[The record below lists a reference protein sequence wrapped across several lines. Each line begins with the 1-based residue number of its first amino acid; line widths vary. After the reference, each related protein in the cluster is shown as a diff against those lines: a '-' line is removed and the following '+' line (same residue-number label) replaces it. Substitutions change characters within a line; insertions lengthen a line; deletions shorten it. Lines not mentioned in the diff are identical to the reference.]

1 MWPFALSRF
10 PTHDR
15 LARVRG
21 SSRGPY
27 QLFHGLHPLPFLAV
41 GSSYSWPEIAMTKD
55 APLGPL
61 SHMILFE
68 TQCSESPLSLS
79 TLIALCLCGSSVFF
93 CLVGA
98 LRGSLFSGSSLLL
111 YCGNLVPAESLRVR
125 QHRYLQVRLFFLS
138 TS

>member
-10 PTHDR
+10 PVHDR
-15 LARVRG
+15 LARVSG

-27 QLFHGLHPLPFLAV
+27 QFFHGLQPLTFLAV

-55 APLGPL
+55 APLDPL
-61 SHMILFE
+61 SHMVLFE

-79 TLIALCLCGSSVFF
+79 TLIALCLCGSSVFS
-93 CLVGA
+93 CLVEA
-98 LRGSLFSGSSLLL
+98 PRGSLFSVSSLLL